1 VKVLHLINTL
11 SVGGAELHLL
21 SLCQHLKKLGVMVV
35 VACLREQVRD
45 SRSLWPDFE
54 QAGIR
59 VINLGADSRYD
70 ARFIPKL
77 MRLLKYEQPQIVH
90 THLPR
95 ADFAGALGH
104 LRYPHIPWIC
114 SIHDIYSMSWSGRW
128 ALALFNRVW
137 RRADAL
143 IAISQAV
150 KDWLVQARQIP
161 STAVTVIH
169 YGIEA
174 ERYSQPATES
184 HNPASIRERQVIG
197 AIGRLEPR
205 KGHEILIRAMGESLQ
220 QVTQASLRI
229 AGHDP
234 WGYRQVLEAVIA
246 ELDLGRRVR
255 LVGFQNN
262 VPAFLHTLDVFALA
276 SHSEG
281 FGQVVI
287 EAMAAGKP
295 VVAGRIAPLTEIVAD
310 HETGLLVEPQN
321 PKAFADAICWLLTHP
336 RDARAMGLRGQER
349 VRSHFSAERM
359 SAQTL
364 SLYRT
369 LLGAHHVP

>member
-1 VKVLHLINTL
+1 
-11 SVGGAELHLL
+11 
-21 SLCQHLKKLGVMVV
+21 
-35 VACLREQVRD
+35 
-45 SRSLWPDFE
+45 
-54 QAGIR
+54 
-59 VINLGADSRYD
+59 
-70 ARFIPKL
+70 
-77 MRLLKYEQPQIVH
+77 
-90 THLPR
+90 
-95 ADFAGALGH
+95 
-104 LRYPHIPWIC
+104 
-114 SIHDIYSMSWSGRW
+114 MSWSGRW
-128 ALALFNRVW
+128 ALALFNRIW

-150 KDWLVQARQIP
+150 QDWLVQARQIP

-174 ERYSQPATES
+174 ERYSHPAPES
-184 HNPASIRERQVIG
+184 HDPLSKRDQQVIG
-197 AIGRLEPR
+197 TIGRLEPR
-205 KGHEILIRAMGESLQ
+205 KGHEILIRAMRESLEH
-220 QVTQASLRI
+220 VPQASLRI

-255 LVGFQNN
+255 LVGFQND

-310 HETGLLVEPQN
+310 HATGLLVEPQN

-336 RDARAMGLRGQER
+336 REARAMGRRGQER

-359 SAQTL
+359 AAQTL

>member
-1 VKVLHLINTL
+1 
-11 SVGGAELHLL
+11 
-21 SLCQHLKKLGVMVV
+21 M
-35 VACLREQVRD
+35 
-45 SRSLWPDFE
+45 
-54 QAGIR
+54 
-59 VINLGADSRYD
+59 
-70 ARFIPKL
+70 
-77 MRLLKYEQPQIVH
+77 
-90 THLPR
+90 
-95 ADFAGALGH
+95 
-104 LRYPHIPWIC
+104 
-114 SIHDIYSMSWSGRW
+114 
-128 ALALFNRVW
+128 
-137 RRADAL
+137 L

-161 STAVTVIH
+161 SQAVTVIH

-174 ERYSQPATES
+174 ERYANPAPES
-184 HNPASIRERQVIG
+184 HNPTNVREKQVIG

-220 QVTQASLRI
+220 QIPQTSLQI

-234 WGYRQVLEAVIA
+234 WGYRPVLEAVIA
-246 ELDLGRRVR
+246 ELDLGRRVQ
-255 LVGFQNN
+255 LIGFQNN
-262 VPAFLHTLDVFALA
+262 VPAFLHSLDVFALA

-295 VVAGRIAPLTEIVAD
+295 VVAGKFAPLTEIVAD
-310 HETGLLVEPQN
+310 DETGFLVEPQN

-336 RDARAMGLRGQER
+336 REARAMGRRGQER

-359 SAQTL
+359 AAQTL

-369 LLGAHHVP
+369 LLGAHHVQGLLA